1 MPRVVIATVLALA
14 ACSPSKPKSTSKQGP
29 SAPLG
34 SAAAHAPART
44 GDGKAAKHAVRLPTL
59 SPVRFSLAIAE
70 SENTATAWTAVA
82 DGYDQQLATCT
93 TDCRDLAYQAVL
105 ARKQAVKAAN
115 VKPPPHSED
124 WTTVPLP
131 AEVRA
136 AIDATDRCAAMLD
149 PSDDELAP
157 MKFLSASS
165 LYQYRQDDAIARL
178 EEILRDYRYGPTA
191 EYAANQLLDALM
203 RQNNT
208 DKLRTWV
215 ADLSADETFLADKP
229 QLRATLQQIQQALAG

>member
-1 MPRVVIATVLALA
+1 MPRLVLASALVLA
-14 ACSPSKPKSTSKQGP
+14 ACSPGKSKTTSKQGP
-29 SAPLG
+29 STPLR

-70 SENTATAWTAVA
+70 SENTSAAWSAVA

-93 TDCRDLAYQAVL
+93 TDCRDLAYQAVI

-115 VKPPPHSED
+115 LKPPEHSED
-124 WTTVPLP
+124 WTTVPMP

-136 AIDATDRCAAMLD
+136 AIEATDRCAAMLD

-165 LYQYRQDDAIARL
+165 LYHYRQDDAIARL

-203 RQNNT
+203 RMNRT
-208 DKLRTWV
+208 DDLRKWMTE
-215 ADLSADETFLADKP
+215 LSADETFLADKP